1 MKDRK
6 VSTTAMLR
14 TAVQNGISVI
24 VVLVVSLIALSES
37 GALDELAP
45 YIPPQAYA
53 VITGLIAFSI
63 ALSGAITKL
72 MYLPEFEEFA
82 RKNLP
87 MLSYLDK
94 QRDEEEE
101 ESKISGDETH
111 QNNE

>member
-14 TAVQNGISVI
+14 TALQNGISVI
-24 VVLVVSLIALSES
+24 VVLAVSLIALSET

-72 MYLPEFEEFA
+72 MYIPEVEAFT

-87 MLSYLDK
+87 MLSYLSNHNK
-94 QRDEEEE
+94 EEEE
-101 ESKISGDETH
+101 EGE
-111 QNNE
+111 NE